1 MTPNSAVG
9 SKRDS
14 ILWPAL
20 AFLGLS
26 SLWLL
31 IAIRSSLT
39 DWDFTQFYIAAHLPV
54 SSLYSRS
61 AFIAFG
67 QQFLAP
73 IGVKYYPP
81 FVRPAVFSLALKPL
95 ALFSYWHAYWIW
107 AAAGLAS
114 YLAALLILFRRLK
127 LPTHLLPWF
136 ALFFPSMFGLITGQ
150 DANVYLLVLVCALL
164 LIVSGKEIAGGFLL
178 ALCVYKFNL
187 IIFLPLVLLFKA
199 SWKSLLSFSAGA
211 LAAALASAALVPPP
225 KYLALLH
232 SIPRETIGFIP
243 GGIRG
248 LAIRAGHPGWYFPVA
263 AIGAAAC
270 IYLIWKLPLLEA
282 FCVALTGSL
291 LLAYHVTWYDC
302 ALLVFPV
309 AVACARLA
317 ARTRAV
323 ALTLLFIP
331 FDWIY
336 GREAFQVFVEVL
348 ILSYFAA
355 KAFRPPVPANL
366 QPSPVAN

>member
-199 SWKSLLSFSAGA
+199 SWKS
-211 LAAALASAALVPPP
+211 
-225 KYLALLH
+225 
-232 SIPRETIGFIP
+232 
-243 GGIRG
+243 
-248 LAIRAGHPGWYFPVA
+248 
-263 AIGAAAC
+263 
-270 IYLIWKLPLLEA
+270 
-282 FCVALTGSL
+282 
-291 LLAYHVTWYDC
+291 
-302 ALLVFPV
+302 
-309 AVACARLA
+309 
-317 ARTRAV
+317 
-323 ALTLLFIP
+323 
-331 FDWIY
+331 
-336 GREAFQVFVEVL
+336 
-348 ILSYFAA
+348 
-355 KAFRPPVPANL
+355 
-366 QPSPVAN
+366 